1 MKNPQIMICIFLHQ
15 FTIDKCFVKRVPMFT
30 CSDELYGPKAS
41 CFIAFL
47 QVAKYGNER
56 ENYDT
61 FYTLYP

>member
-1 MKNPQIMICIFLHQ
+1 MF
-15 FTIDKCFVKRVPMFT
+15 FKRVPMFT

-47 QVAKYGNER
+47 QVAKYGNEK